1 MKWSVFKAGVDELLA
16 VERRRLGAQP
26 FIDRMIR
33 QSLGHVQRLI
43 PYYRKGIV
51 STFEHD
57 DVESDGFASKL
68 RLPASISIREIYH
81 VKVGSVW
88 VRRPIYTYPFANRN
102 DLRAG
107 VVTSAKFCIAIDPR
121 GARDAWVYPAVTAG
135 YVVQIVWDAIVG
147 RSDFEFLDDDE
158 VPFDEPVQS
167 IVYDYVKSK
176 LSIEV
181 DKDGNTAAIHDAA
194 FRKAISFLNME
205 VEERLRLRMGKS
217 DATCLPSTSC
227 GSCGVTTSNCSCITP
242 IHVDGYSDSSSCPT
256 ITMPF
261 TEWVMVGDSGD
272 QSSILDTISV
282 ASAIRAL
289 DPEFVVHLGDCA
301 YGTDKRPGDIG
312 SSQVVGSSSGGSP
325 QLIQDLFL
333 RHYWSFKDGN
343 LYLAFGNHDLESQY
357 GAPLLKALPT
367 VSGLIGASNVSTKLY
382 RYEFARGPVRFF
394 VLNSGSDDSDVN
406 IQLGTQ
412 LSWLTSR
419 TAVASEPW
427 LVVVFHRPARTS
439 DATHYPGSLLMRNI
453 SDQLASIGIDLVVS
467 AHAHNYERFLDQN
480 GLTHIVCGL
489 GGAPKR
495 GQAGT
500 INLPGSQFFFNGKN
514 GFVHFKADA
523 SKLQWTLKTIDGE
536 AVDTITLE
544 KVSGEVVV
552 GTPLPTYTVYSGRS
566 ASTIL
571 NEAGILALTPRSTSF
586 YPGVYSVT
594 SGSGYVY
601 FCVPVSQTAP
611 SSFMLG
617 FFSTPMAG
625 VSDGYTDSANGINF
639 KTITVS
645 GVPCRLYRTF
655 NALAGDVE
663 LNIS

>member
-33 QSLGHVQRLI
+33 QSIGHVQRMI

-51 STFEHD
+51 TTLEHD
-57 DVESDGFASKL
+57 DVEADGFASKL
-68 RLPASISIREIYH
+68 KLPGSASIREIYH
-81 VKVGSVW
+81 VKAGTIW
-88 VRRPIYTYPFANRN
+88 VRRPIHTYPFSLRN

-107 VVTSAKFCIAIDPR
+107 VVTGSKFSIAIDPR

-135 YVVQIVWDAIVG
+135 YVVQIVWDAIIG
-147 RSDFEFLDDDE
+147 RSDIEFLDTDE
-158 VPFDEPVQS
+158 VPLDEPVQS

-181 DKDGNTAAIHDAA
+181 DKDGNTAAIHEAA
-194 FRKAISFLNME
+194 FRKAISLLNME
-205 VEERLRLRMGKS
+205 VEERLRLKMGSS
-217 DATCLPSTSC
+217 DAMCLPTVSC
-227 GSCGVTTSNCSCITP
+227 GSCGVSTSNCGCITP
-242 IHVDGYSDSSSCPT
+242 VLDNGYCASTCPE

-272 QSSILDTISV
+272 QSTISDTISV
-282 ASAIRAL
+282 ASSIRAL

-301 YGTDKRPGDIG
+301 YGTSQRPGD
-312 SSQVVGSSSGGSP
+312 VGTPTPVGASLGGAAH
-325 QLIQDLFL
+325 LLQDLFL

-394 VLNSGSDDSDVN
+394 VINSGSDDSDVN

-419 TAVASEPW
+419 VAAASEPW

-439 DATHYPGSLLMRNI
+439 DSAHYPGSLLMRNFT
-453 SDQLASIGIDLVVS
+453 DQLTAIGIDLVVS
-467 AHAHNYERFLDQN
+467 AHAHSYERFMDGN

-495 GQAGT
+495 GTAGT
-500 INLPGSQFFFNGKN
+500 IDLPGSQFFFNGKN
-514 GFVHFKADA
+514 GFVHFKAD
-523 SKLQWTLKTIDGE
+523 KTRLQWTLKTIDGE
-536 AVDTITLE
+536 SIDSVTLE
-544 KVSGEVVV
+544 KIPGEVVGGSLTTFSV
-552 GTPLPTYTVYSGRS
+552 YFGKAAGTS
-566 ASTIL
+566 L
-571 NEAGILALTPRSTSF
+571 NEAGILALSTSAVSF
-586 YPGVYSVT
+586 YPGAYSIPAGTGYAYFAIPT
-594 SGSGYVY
+594 SQPAAS
-601 FCVPVSQTAP
+601 A
-611 SSFMLG
+611 FMVG
-617 FFSTPMAG
+617 IFPCPMAG
-625 VSDGYTDSANGINF
+625 SAEGYNDSANGINF
-639 KTITVS
+639 KTVTVS
-645 GVPCRLYRTF
+645 GVSFRLYRSY
-655 NALAGDVE
+655 NSMAGDITLTV
-663 LNIS
+663 S